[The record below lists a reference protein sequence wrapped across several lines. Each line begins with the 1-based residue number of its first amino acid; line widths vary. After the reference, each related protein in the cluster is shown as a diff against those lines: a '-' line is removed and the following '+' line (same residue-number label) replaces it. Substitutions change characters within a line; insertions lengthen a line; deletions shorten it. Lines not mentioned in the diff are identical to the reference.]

1 MKLSLGS
8 FLYEIVFNEKCPIC
22 NKKSYW
28 KVSPFCESCW
38 SSIKPLNLNLFIKE
52 EFSNEFWKYV
62 DSLSCFAAYDGI
74 LKEAINIF
82 KYQKIKRVG
91 KLLGKLLVDISPK
104 ELDILVPVPLHP
116 KKLKTR
122 EFNQSAILAKE
133 ISNYRRIPLSLT
145 ILKKIK
151 DNPPQVSLK
160 ASERK
165 LNVKDVYSVS
175 RDIKNLKIGLV
186 DDVITTGA
194 TLAECAK
201 VLKRA
206 GAKEVHAITVAKTV

>member
-1 MKLSLGS
+1 M
-8 FLYEIVFNEKCPIC
+8 
-22 NKKSYW
+22 
-28 KVSPFCESCW
+28 
-38 SSIKPLNLNLFIKE
+38 
-52 EFSNEFWKYV
+52 
-62 DSLSCFAAYDGI
+62 SCFAAYDGI

-82 KYQKIKRVG
+82 KYQKIKRIG

-133 ISNYRRIPLSLT
+133 ISNSLRIPLSLT

-175 RDIKNLKIGLV
+175 KDIKNLKIGLV